1 MCSDL
6 ARCVAVVY
14 HIETSPS
21 LKGIVGLALPQ
32 PWLVHVQGFMQG
44 SICQSDM
51 TLVHTVSDDK
61 IRRRIAK
68 GTGRCSNHEHE
79 HLMPP
84 VHEKIVIDTS

>member
-32 PWLVHVQGFMQG
+32 PWLVHVQGFM
-44 SICQSDM
+44 
-51 TLVHTVSDDK
+51 
-61 IRRRIAK
+61 
-68 GTGRCSNHEHE
+68 
-79 HLMPP
+79 
-84 VHEKIVIDTS
+84 